1 MSTDMHLMDL
11 EQRLAFQEDTLLK
24 LSDQLALQDR
34 DLLNLRT
41 EMRHLQD
48 RLQDALFAL
57 EQQGKTAPTE
67 RPPHY

>member
-11 EQRLAFQEDTLLK
+11 EQRLAFQEDALLK

-41 EMRHLQD
+41 EMRHLHD

-57 EQQGKTAPTE
+57 EQQSKAAPTE